1 MPLKP
6 LVYILLAGVFGG
18 PARSGSV
25 HPVFGPF
32 LGIYRHTPAAPRPRP
47 GRAPRKNPFQLD
59 KWGFTP
65 HLAKFEWVFKGAR
78 GRAGVGV

>member
-1 MPLKP
+1 MVYKP
-6 LVYILLAGVFGG
+6 PQAYTTSYAQFPALWELYTPPVPAPAWRGG
-18 PARSGSV
+18 
-25 HPVFGPF
+25 
-32 LGIYRHTPAAPRPRP
+32 
-47 GRAPRKNPFQLD
+47 APRKTPFQLD